1 MGSRNREFEKL
12 RVGRVLFDYENN
24 TNSGDNHCIPTHFL
38 YDLRGPR
45 SSTKLVVGTVMN
57 STLAKQNE
65 DSMTGKQNIS
75 RLALKATIHQPLL
88 IM

>member
-1 MGSRNREFEKL
+1 MATFLANEINAT
-12 RVGRVLFDYENN
+12 GRDV
-24 TNSGDNHCIPTHFL
+24 TGPT
-38 YDLRGPR
+38 
-45 SSTKLVVGTVMN
+45 VVGTVMN

-75 RLALKATIHQPLL
+75 RLSLKATIHQPLL